1 MKLHRLAPLAFGTA
15 VAVGVAACGDDEPA
29 RTEPAA
35 ATAAETGD
43 VKRYCELTAELD
55 AVGEQIFAD
64 MPEEATPEDAM
75 QREQQLVAQSAP
87 QMEELVEVAPEE
99 IAEDVSVLLD
109 GLRARAATGED
120 PDQETASA
128 AEERILAFEEENCS

>member
-1 MKLHRLAPLAFGTA
+1 MTLDRLAPFAFGA
-15 VAVGVAACGDDEPA
+15 ALALGIAACGDDEP
-29 RTEPAA
+29 TGSDTAA
-35 ATAAETGD
+35 ATATQTGD
-43 VKRYCELTAELD
+43 VERYCALTAELD
-55 AVGEQIFAD
+55 AMGEQIFAD

-75 QREQQLVAQSAP
+75 QREQQLVAQGAP

-120 PDQETASA
+120 PDQEAASA